1 VHTLTGPSLTGLAVA
16 VALAGCSS
24 SDSTTTPQ
32 ISTTTRPSA
41 STALPPREPSSRPG
55 DRKLTGLLAGA
66 GVNCVVFQA
75 DGGDR
80 YALTGAGVTPEVR
93 RIANSGR
100 SRQSL
105 GAQPT
110 DTVQVVHVTVFGSPR
125 PDLTSPCG
133 LAVLV
138 TTSVVIG
145 QPA

>member
-1 VHTLTGPSLTGLAVA
+1 MTGPLLTSLAVVVTLTGCGSSRSTGTRAP
-16 VALAGCSS
+16 
-24 SDSTTTPQ
+24 TP
-32 ISTTTRPSA
+32 TRPSA
-41 STALPPREPSSRPG
+41 STPLPSGEPSSRPG

-80 YALTGAGVTPEVR
+80 YALTGPGVTPEVR
-93 RIANSGR
+93 RIAGSGR
-100 SRQSL
+100 TRQSL
-105 GAQPT
+105 GARPT

-138 TTSVVIG
+138 TTSVTIG

>member
-1 VHTLTGPSLTGLAVA
+1 MHLLTGPSLTGVA
-16 VALAGCSS
+16 VAAVLAGCSS
-24 SDSTTTPQ
+24 SDSATTPQ
-32 ISTTTRPSA
+32 ISTTTGPSA
-41 STALPPREPSSRPG
+41 ALPSSEPSSMPG
-55 DRKLTGLLAGA
+55 DRKLIGLLGGA

-110 DTVQVVHVTVFGSPR
+110 DTVQVVHATVFGSPR
-125 PDLTSPCG
+125 RDLTSPCG

-138 TTSVVIG
+138 TTSVTIG
-145 QPA
+145 HPA